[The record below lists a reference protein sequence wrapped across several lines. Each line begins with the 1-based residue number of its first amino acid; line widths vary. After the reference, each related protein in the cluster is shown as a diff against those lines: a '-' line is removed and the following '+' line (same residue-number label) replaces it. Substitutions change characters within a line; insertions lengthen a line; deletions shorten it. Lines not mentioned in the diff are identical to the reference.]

1 MDFDIDHWTGGTV
14 WDSSTVLSQYLC
26 TFAADYW
33 PGRRVLELGCGCG
46 LVGLTAARLGA
57 AECCLTDVV
66 LHVARHNADTNFSGA
81 ERERVRLQQ
90 LRWGDEKQIAAAG
103 THDLILG
110 SDILY
115 HTGSYPA
122 LADTLAGL
130 AHPGT
135 VALLATPDEAFA
147 LKLFDRMRGHG
158 FLVED
163 ISAGETVVAGLIA
176 EMSSKVAYSGRGPV
190 SVIRATM
197 GQQGARL

>member
-1 MDFDIDHWTGGTV
+1 
-14 WDSSTVLSQYLC
+14 
-26 TFAADYW
+26 
-33 PGRRVLELGCGCG
+33 
-46 LVGLTAARLGA
+46 
-57 AECCLTDVV
+57 
-66 LHVARHNADTNFSGA
+66 
-81 ERERVRLQQ
+81 
-90 LRWGDEKQIAAAG
+90 
-103 THDLILG
+103 LG

-158 FLVED
+158 FVVED
-163 ISAGETVVAGLIA
+163 ISVEPAVAGLIA

-197 GQQGARL
+197 GQHGARL